1 MKTYVLLIRGLFSMG
16 SMGALAPG
24 ILKIE
29 LLAPA
34 ILGQS
39 ITVSTHKSKFLNRPL
54 YFLFNATHLDNN

>member
-54 YFLFNATHLDNN
+54 